1 MDFYRGDDR
10 SPWKGEPTNICNV
23 GFTLYP
29 ANKARTL
36 EEARDE
42 ISRNTKNLL
51 SYMTALRVQTPG
63 GLISTAMIPEGAF
76 EAKEC
81 VYKIA
86 IPDIDL
92 ELRLISNQGTGAAI
106 PMNGFDIRKCTKNLL
121 IRNAP
126 HNATNILALV
136 HGMVSTKEATFYTA
150 IPQNYIVGYRG
161 KHEDTY
167 QPITPPLPPR

>member
-10 SPWKGEPTNICNV
+10 SPWKGEPSNICNV

-36 EEARDE
+36 EEARNE
-42 ISRNTKNLL
+42 ISCNMKKLL
-51 SYMTALRVQTPG
+51 SYMTTLRVQTPG

-76 EAKEC
+76 EAKEY
-81 VYKIA
+81 VYKIT
-86 IPDIDL
+86 IPDGDL
-92 ELRLISNQGTGAAI
+92 ELRQISNQGIGDTI
-106 PMNGFDIRKCTKNLL
+106 PMNGFDIQKSTKNFL
-121 IRNAP
+121 ILNTP

-150 IPQNYIVGYRG
+150 IPQKYIVGYRG

-167 QPITPPLPPR
+167 QSITPPLPPR